1 MDNDQLS
8 AKIIEL
14 LGGKNNIISV
24 ENCMTRLRV
33 DLKDQSLLN
42 SSDLKTTQGVLG
54 LINEKNNL
62 QIILGPGKAKKISD
76 IINTLLE
83 DKINE
88 SDQPVDKTQK
98 LGNWEENK
106 KLQKSAQKNSSLKN
120 FLKLIGEIFVPMI
133 PALIAAGVFNGF
145 ASVVSICI
153 NQGSVPNNT
162 FWNLFYYI
170 LSLVGGSFITYLSI
184 YTGIN
189 SAKQFGATAVLGGM
203 VGAMSIMTQITD
215 ISKLLQNSFAD
226 LNLPFQIY
234 NSQVPLKSV
243 LNTGKGGIIG
253 VIFGV
258 WLLSLIEKWL
268 HKHIPDT
275 IDLVFTP
282 LISMFVISVGFVL
295 VVMPVTG
302 IISDYLVSFLNL
314 LVNSTVPLIQVLS
327 GFILSAI
334 FLPMVMLGLHQGLIP
349 IYTVQLEA
357 MGCITLY
364 PVLAMAG
371 AGQVGACIALYFKA
385 KKAKNNRLK
394 KIIAGALPA
403 GFLGVGEPLIYGVTL
418 PLGKPFITAGIGA
431 GFGGAWCELMHVAAS
446 SFGPSGLVAV
456 PLMMPNSMLNFL
468 IGLIISYIMSFI
480 ITNLF
485 IRSSSLKEE

>member
-1 MDNDQLS
+1 MDNIELS
-8 AKIIEL
+8 KKIIEL
-14 LGGKNNIISV
+14 LGGANNIISA
-24 ENCMTRLRV
+24 ENCMTRLRA
-33 DLKDQSLLN
+33 DLNDSSLTKIN
-42 SSDLKTTQGVLG
+42 ELKNTQGILG
-54 LINEKNNL
+54 VIDGKNNV
-62 QIILGPGKAKKISD
+62 QIVLGPGKAKKISD
-76 IINTLLE
+76 IL
-83 DKINE
+83 NE
-88 SDQPVDKTQK
+88 MLKNSDNQTDDTKTK
-98 LGNWEENK
+98 ELGNWEENK
-106 KLQKSAQKNSSLKN
+106 KLQKSKQKNNSIKS

-145 ASVVSICI
+145 ASVVSTCMS
-153 NQGSVPNNT
+153 QGALPSNN

-170 LSLVGGSFITYLSI
+170 LSLIGGSFITYLAI

-215 ISKLLQNSFAD
+215 VSKLLQSALAD
-226 LNLPFQIY
+226 KNLPFEIY
-234 NSQVPLKSV
+234 NSQVPLKSI

-258 WLLSLIEKWL
+258 WILSLVEKWL
-268 HKHIPDT
+268 HKHIPGT

-282 LISMFVISVGFVL
+282 LISMLVVSVLFVL
-295 VVMPVTG
+295 VIMPITG
-302 IISDYLVSFLNL
+302 IVSDYLVAFLNL
-314 LVNSTVPLIQVLS
+314 LVNSTIPVIQIIS

-357 MGCITLY
+357 MGYITLY

-385 KKAKNNRLK
+385 KKAKNYRLK

-431 GFGGAWCELMHVAAS
+431 GFGGAWCELMHVAS
-446 SFGPSGLVAV
+446 TSFGPSGLVAI
-456 PLMMPNSMLNFL
+456 PLMLPNSMVNFL

-480 ITNLF
+480 VTNLF
-485 IRSSSLKEE
+485 IKSSLLKPE

>member
-1 MDNDQLS
+1 MDNIELS
-8 AKIIEL
+8 KKIIEL
-14 LGGKNNIISV
+14 LGGASNIISA
-24 ENCMTRLRV
+24 ENCMTRLRA
-33 DLKDQSLLN
+33 DLNDSSLTKIN
-42 SSDLKTTQGVLG
+42 ELKNTQGILG
-54 LINEKNNL
+54 VIDEKNNV
-62 QIILGPGKAKKISD
+62 QIVLGPGKAKKISD
-76 IINTLLE
+76 ILNEMLKNSDNQVDNT
-83 DKINE
+83 
-88 SDQPVDKTQK
+88 KTK
-98 LGNWEENK
+98 ELGNWEENK
-106 KLQKSAQKNSSLKN
+106 KLQKSKQKNNSIKS

-145 ASVVSICI
+145 ASVVSTCMS
-153 NQGSVPNNT
+153 QGALPSNN

-170 LSLVGGSFITYLSI
+170 LSLIGGSFITYLAI

-215 ISKLLQNSFAD
+215 VSKLLQSALAD
-226 LNLPFQIY
+226 KNLPFEIY
-234 NSQVPLKSV
+234 NSQVPLKSI

-258 WLLSLIEKWL
+258 WILSLVEKWL

-282 LISMFVISVGFVL
+282 LISMLVVSVLFVL
-295 VVMPVTG
+295 VIMPITG
-302 IISDYLVSFLNL
+302 IVSDYLVAFLNL
-314 LVNSTVPLIQVLS
+314 LVNSTIPVVQIIS

-357 MGCITLY
+357 MGYITLY

-385 KKAKNNRLK
+385 KKVKNYRLK

-431 GFGGAWCELMHVAAS
+431 GFGGAWCELMHVAS
-446 SFGPSGLVAV
+446 TSFGPSGLVAI
-456 PLMMPNSMLNFL
+456 PLMLPNSMVNFL

-480 ITNLF
+480 VTNLF
-485 IRSSSLKEE
+485 IKSSLLKPE